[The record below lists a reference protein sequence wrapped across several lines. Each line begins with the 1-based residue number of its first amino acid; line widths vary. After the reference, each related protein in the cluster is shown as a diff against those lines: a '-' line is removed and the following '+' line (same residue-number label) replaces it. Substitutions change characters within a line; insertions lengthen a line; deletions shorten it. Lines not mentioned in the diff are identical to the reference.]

1 MPLGGS
7 GYLLYLHTL
16 PTAASAKL
24 CNALFLER
32 AEERDGAPTH
42 LGSLNPDRRGSPL
55 TPHPGL
61 YTGQGKKTYLNE
73 AP

>member
-16 PTAASAKL
+16 PTAALAKL

-32 AEERDGAPTH
+32 AEEQDGGPHNTLVVYTLTARVAP
-42 LGSLNPDRRGSPL
+42 
-55 TPHPGL
+55 
-61 YTGQGKKTYLNE
+61 
-73 AP
+73 